1 MWKSCER
8 IHSTPKGVT
17 MHRLGTNGIEHNLE
31 WHFKNGDPPG
41 MDSLLFSILPTNS
54 TYVMNLTFKTRLIT

>member
-8 IHSTPKGVT
+8 THSTPKGVT

-41 MDSLLFSILPTNS
+41 MDSLLFSILLTNS
-54 TYVMNLTFKTRLIT
+54 TYGMSHTFKTCLIT